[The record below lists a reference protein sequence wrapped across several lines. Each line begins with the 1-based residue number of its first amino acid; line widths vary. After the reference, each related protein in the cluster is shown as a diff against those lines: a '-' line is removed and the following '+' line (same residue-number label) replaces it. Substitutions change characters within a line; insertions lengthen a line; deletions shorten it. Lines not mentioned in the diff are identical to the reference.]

1 MIFQVDQP
9 VSIVERRIMKP
20 FTVFNYTINGGTPF
34 SVPGTVEAIAWVNT
48 KYADSNDDWPDI
60 QFHIAAGSDVSEAGN
75 KVRRGHGISD
85 AVWDEYFKPIAETD
99 SFSIMPVWLRPKS
112 VGWIKLRSNDPYDK
126 PVINPNY
133 FNDPQDLKVMIEGVR
148 IAYAL
153 GNTQALKKFGAKFYD
168 KPFPGCEGYQFWS
181 DDYIG
186 CWIKGYTVTMV
197 HDVGTCKMGPDSDPE
212 AVVDPQLRVR
222 GIKGLRV
229 ADNSILPLVPSG
241 NTMAPVVSLCIHFIQ
256 ILNSLFNDVESM
268 FHQIMVGEKLSDMV
282 KSYWGQRRR
291 LIFKAREMMKQ
302 TWEKRNKFKL
312 RFKNK
317 RKPSPL
323 FA

>member
-85 AVWDEYFKPIAETD
+85 AVWDEYFKPISETD
-99 SFSIMPVWLRPKS
+99 TFSIMPVWLRPKS
-112 VGWIKLRSNDPYDK
+112 IGWIKLRSNDPYDK

-181 DDYIG
+181 DEYIG

-197 HDVGTCKMGPDSDPE
+197 HDVGTCKMGPSSDPV

-229 ADNSILPLVPSG
+229 ADNSIMPLVPSG
-241 NTMAPVVSLCIHFIQ
+241 NTMAPVVSTQKVFSSIIKCCLLFLILTSDYGRRETGRYGQELLGSKASINIQ
-256 ILNSLFNDVESM
+256 GSRNDENLLGKKEEIQVT
-268 FHQIMVGEKLSDMV
+268 FQ
-282 KSYWGQRRR
+282 
-291 LIFKAREMMKQ
+291 
-302 TWEKRNKFKL
+302 
-312 RFKNK
+312 
-317 RKPSPL
+317 
-323 FA
+323 